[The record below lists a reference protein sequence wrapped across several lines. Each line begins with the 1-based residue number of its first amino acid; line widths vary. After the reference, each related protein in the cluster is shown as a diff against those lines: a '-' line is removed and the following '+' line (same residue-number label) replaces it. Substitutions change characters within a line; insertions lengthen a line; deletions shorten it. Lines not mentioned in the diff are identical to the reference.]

1 MLVLGSSVPQAS
13 AAALALYEPFQTEKV
28 PTDLRSAEMV
38 KHALNVFLA
47 TSITFI
53 NEIANLAD
61 RLGAD
66 AVAVGKAL
74 KLDKRSVNQP

>member
-1 MLVLGSSVPQAS
+1 M
-13 AAALALYEPFQTEKV
+13 
-28 PTDLRSAEMV
+28 

-74 KLDKRSVNQP
+74 KLDKRIGKSALMMPGPRVLGGHAGA